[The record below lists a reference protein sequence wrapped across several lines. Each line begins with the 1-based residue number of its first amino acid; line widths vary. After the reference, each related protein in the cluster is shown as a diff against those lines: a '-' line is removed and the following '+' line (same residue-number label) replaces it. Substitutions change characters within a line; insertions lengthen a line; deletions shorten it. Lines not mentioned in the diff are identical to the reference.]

1 VKETLIRNDGASLA
15 PAYRLLFQHHPQA
28 VLVLDA
34 TGEVQASNLAAQ
46 WLSRSGRVPPLAELV
61 GTAPPTAALPIE
73 LRRALT
79 QSIEWS
85 GTLALA
91 TADGSRREVGARL
104 LPSPPTAGQ
113 PPSYLL
119 ILEDRRPG
127 ANATGDHDE
136 QQRYRE
142 SAVAAPVM
150 VWMAGPDGACDW
162 FNAPWLQYT
171 GRSLEQL
178 QGKGWLED
186 VHPEDRERC
195 VGIYATSFEAHQPFS
210 LDIRLRRHDGQ
221 YRWILNTG
229 TPRFAAD
236 SRYDGYIGSCID
248 IHERKELEERL
259 AGHTQMLRL
268 ADRRQNEFIAMLSHE
283 LRNPLAPIANA
294 ASVLRTL
301 EGNDKTLK
309 RLREIIERQVAR
321 LRRVVDDLVDVT
333 RVMQGQIALTR
344 EWLDVGDV
352 IRAAAEIVQP
362 KLTATGHTLAITL
375 PPQALHVQG
384 DSVRLA
390 QALSNIILNAAKFTP
405 DPSPIL
411 ITASEDTSQGNGV
424 LNLSVKD
431 AGQGIAPEFLPH
443 VFELFA
449 QQDQTLARSYG
460 GLGIGLT
467 LSKRI
472 AQLHGGDVKAFSE
485 GPGKGAEFILSLPL
499 ARQDAANDPVP
510 MKNPSAKGESYR
522 VLIIED
528 NADTRYLLRLQ
539 MELWG
544 NEVMTA
550 ADATAS
556 LRITEQF
563 KPQIVL
569 CDLGLPGLD
578 GFQLIKPLREK
589 LAGHRVLYA
598 ALTGHGRQEDES
610 RALAAGFDAFL
621 SKPLRPDSLS
631 KLFQSYALGAA

>member
-1 VKETLIRNDGASLA
+1 
-15 PAYRLLFQHHPQA
+15 
-28 VLVLDA
+28 
-34 TGEVQASNLAAQ
+34 
-46 WLSRSGRVPPLAELV
+46 
-61 GTAPPTAALPIE
+61 
-73 LRRALT
+73 
-79 QSIEWS
+79 
-85 GTLALA
+85 
-91 TADGSRREVGARL
+91 
-104 LPSPPTAGQ
+104 
-113 PPSYLL
+113 
-119 ILEDRRPG
+119 
-127 ANATGDHDE
+127 
-136 QQRYRE
+136 
-142 SAVAAPVM
+142 
-150 VWMAGPDGACDW
+150 
-162 FNAPWLQYT
+162 
-171 GRSLEQL
+171 
-178 QGKGWLED
+178 
-186 VHPEDRERC
+186 
-195 VGIYATSFEAHQPFS
+195 
-210 LDIRLRRHDGQ
+210 
-221 YRWILNTG
+221 
-229 TPRFAAD
+229 
-236 SRYDGYIGSCID
+236 
-248 IHERKELEERL
+248 
-259 AGHTQMLRL
+259 
-268 ADRRQNEFIAMLSHE
+268 
-283 LRNPLAPIANA
+283 
-294 ASVLRTL
+294 VLRTL
-301 EGNDKTLK
+301 EGNDKTLR

-344 EWLDVGDV
+344 ESLDVGDV

-375 PPQALHVQG
+375 PPKVPHVQG

-411 ITASEDTSQGNGV
+411 ITASDDNGV

-485 GPGKGAEFILSLPL
+485 GPGKGAEVILSLPL
-499 ARQDAANDPVP
+499 ARQEAANDDVLV
-510 MKNPSAKGESYR
+510 KNPSPSGESYR

-631 KLFQSYALGAA
+631 KLFQSYALGAT